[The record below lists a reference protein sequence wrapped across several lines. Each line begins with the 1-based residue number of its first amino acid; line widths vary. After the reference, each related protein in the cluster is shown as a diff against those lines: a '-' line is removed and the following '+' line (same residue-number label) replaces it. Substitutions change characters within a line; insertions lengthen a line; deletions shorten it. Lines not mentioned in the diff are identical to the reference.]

1 MAQKMLWLLLT
12 LFAILSYLSE
22 IRTYVL
28 TNFGKYFAGTLDG
41 VVLTMIV
48 LTIALYVKSLRRL

>member
-1 MAQKMLWLLLT
+1 MLWLLLT